1 MTSIEVPRRLAAL
14 LPTLSVLDITD
25 DVQATV
31 AESGRTDGIAFVSAA
46 GSEPCCVRVNEL
58 EAGFFADVEAF
69 FERIVP
75 HGERDRERQ
84 LLLLLGPRTEHIP
97 FQEGKLSLGR
107 WQRIL
112 LFGFG
117 YHARGDW
124 RITTVGA

>member
-25 DVQATV
+25 DVQANIT
-31 AESGRTDGIAFVSAA
+31 ESGRRDGIAFVSAA
-46 GSEPCCVRVNEL
+46 GGEPCCVRVNEL

-69 FERIVP
+69 LDRIVP
-75 HGERDRERQ
+75 SGERDRERL

-97 FQEGKLSLGR
+97 FQDGKLSLGR
-107 WQRIL
+107 WQRVL

-117 YHARGDW
+117 HRARGDW
-124 RITTVGA
+124 RTSLLGA